1 MSPRCDGT
9 TRNGGDGGNRNMTEV
24 MMAQRVTVV
33 KRTDS

>member
-9 TRNGGDGGNRNMTEV
+9 KRKGWDGGNRNMIEV
-24 MMAQRVTVV
+24 LMAQRVTVV

>member
-1 MSPRCDGT
+1 MSLRCDGT
-9 TRNGGDGGNRNMTEV
+9 KRKGGDGANRKMTEV